1 MGMANTGDQGTKE
14 GYGEV
19 ARVAT
24 KLKGA
29 P

>member
-1 MGMANTGDQGTKE
+1 MANTGDQGTKE